1 MGAHRRQH
9 DDEERRE
16 GVGSR
21 SARSPAPGT
30 SEPAATLLDLQS
42 RAGNA
47 AVTGLLAGDG
57 PTVLRHA
64 IQRAKGGEAAA
75 AKDEGTRPASPML
88 AIPGLAVT
96 IPLQSLAWN
105 RGSVAGGGSAGARS
119 PDSGPADVRIG
130 IALDDTALQ
139 MQAAAASGR
148 VFATMT
154 ITTPAFRLV
163 LAEVLIAAF
172 SVGTASVGAA
182 TVSVTLNASSI
193 SMQVSE

>member
-1 MGAHRRQH
+1 V
-9 DDEERRE
+9 

-30 SEPAATLLDLQS
+30 GEPAATLLDLQS

-64 IQRAKGGEAAA
+64 IQRSRGGEAAA
-75 AKDEGTRPASPML
+75 AGKDEGTRPASPML

-105 RGSVAGGGSAGARS
+105 RGLVAGGGSAGARN
-119 PDSGPADVRIG
+119 PDSGPADVRVG